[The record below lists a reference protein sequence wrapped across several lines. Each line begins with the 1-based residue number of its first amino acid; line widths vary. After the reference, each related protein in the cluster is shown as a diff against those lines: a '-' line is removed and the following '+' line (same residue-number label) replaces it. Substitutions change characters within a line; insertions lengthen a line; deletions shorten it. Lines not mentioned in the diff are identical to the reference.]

1 MNFGDTWGRD
11 PCSGSLENEAKW
23 TVIVLLY
30 LLEWAIEKIM
40 RNTLDVLTIEG
51 ECQHLSS
58 QPHSSICERHRAR
71 MGGIQS
77 QDIDIQFGHG
87 APDYKGR
94 VSCFRYT
101 YSPFQSICDSLTTLL
116 NQDFFSPPINQIA
129 SIAQIFIDDT
139 LWAKHWHRVCEE
151 QKRSVWNDSNCI
163 CEIIQGPYETGKKWE
178 YAVQNE
184 SERKWYQ
191 KGDNL
196 LQIILLGLSIG
207 LILFQVLWGT

>member
-1 MNFGDTWGRD
+1 MNSHCSPLLAGMSHWKDNEEHFRCLDNRGGMPASFFSTPQFNLWKAQGKNGRHSEPGYRHPIWTSSPRLQRKGLLLQIYILPLSEHLWLLD
-11 PCSGSLENEAKW
+11 YIAKPG
-23 TVIVLLY
+23 L
-30 LLEWAIEKIM
+30 
-40 RNTLDVLTIEG
+40 
-51 ECQHLSS
+51 
-58 QPHSSICERHRAR
+58 
-71 MGGIQS
+71 
-77 QDIDIQFGHG
+77 
-87 APDYKGR
+87 
-94 VSCFRYT
+94 
-101 YSPFQSICDSLTTLL
+101 
-116 NQDFFSPPINQIA
+116 FSPPINQIA
-129 SIAQIFIDDT
+129 SIEQIFIDDT